1 MKSGSSPVGIGRG
14 RILSGLVGRGI
25 LESRSPW
32 MHECEAD
39 ALGLH
44 LVYALFDF
52 TDRGWN
58 DDQLEAALAAAQ
70 RVGFSGLNITFP
82 FKQAVIP
89 LLDELS
95 DGARAIGAVNTI
107 AFREGKRIG
116 HNTDVSGFAESFREG
131 LPDVPRGAVLQMG
144 CGGAGSA
151 TAHALLG
158 DLGIGRIILSDTD
171 SAKSENLRQHLAQR
185 FGEDRV
191 AVSSDVPASAAQVD
205 GIVNASPVG
214 MAKFPGLPLPGSAIE
229 PRQWVADVVY
239 IPLETAL
246 LAEARRK
253 GCKTLH
259 GGGMAVH
266 QAAEAFEIITDHAA
280 DRARMGASFAAFVAE
295 QGAKSAAA

>member
-1 MKSGSSPVGIGRG
+1 
-14 RILSGLVGRGI
+14 
-25 LESRSPW
+25 
-32 MHECEAD
+32 MHECEAN

-52 TDRGWN
+52 TDRGWR

-107 AFREGKRIG
+107 AFRDGKRIG
-116 HNTDVSGFAESFREG
+116 FNTDVSGFAESFRQG
-131 LPDVPRGAVLQMG
+131 LPDVGRDVALQLG

-171 SAKSENLRQHLAQR
+171 GAKAEDLRQHLAQR
-185 FGEDRV
+185 FGEERV
-191 AVSSDVPASAAQVD
+191 SVSSDVQTSAADAD

-214 MAKFPGLPLPGSAIE
+214 MAKFPGLPLPASAIE
-229 PRQWVADVVY
+229 PRHWVADVVY
-239 IPLETAL
+239 FPLETAL
-246 LAEARRK
+246 LAEAQRK

-280 DRARMGASFAAFVAE
+280 DRVRMEASFAAFVAE